1 MRDNAVKTNN
11 SSFSVQRSEYGNA
24 ASSTPHATG
33 FLYIVCFMFLSF
45 RLLTSLTGAAY
56 ANSVAD
62 NGQKL
67 SQDGVLDS
75 IDPKNVSGLELLR
88 ADISIAKSENDT
100 KSKNQLM
107 QIIEQ
112 IRSVEFKPQIQE
124 PEPVV
129 VPEKA
134 PVIEPNETETVPDEP
149 VQKEETKQQAKSVLP
164 YEPVTDQT
172 LQMLRTLAQNPEELD
187 NPLELAEVLFF
198 SGNLK
203 EASMFYSEALKR
215 RDPNDTG
222 SSGDRA
228 WILFQMG
235 NCLRNDDMP
244 AAAKMYQRL
253 VIEYPNSPW
262 VEPAK
267 ARSDLIAWYL
277 KDEPAKLMLQVKKA
291 PGQQDNIK

>member
-1 MRDNAVKTNN
+1 MRNNAIKHNYDSNLKSHTIL
-11 SSFSVQRSEYGNA
+11 SFKLC
-24 ASSTPHATG
+24 
-33 FLYIVCFMFLSF
+33 FYIACFMFMSF
-45 RLLTSLTGAAY
+45 RLLTSLTGTAY
-56 ANSVAD
+56 ANSAAD

-67 SQDGVLDS
+67 SQGGVLDS
-75 IDPKNVSGLELLR
+75 MDPKNVSGFELLR

-134 PVIEPNETETVPDEP
+134 HMIEPNETETVPDEP
-149 VQKEETKQQAKSVLP
+149 VQKEQVKQQTKSTLP

-172 LQMLRTLAQNPEELD
+172 LQMLRALAQNPEKLD
-187 NPLELAEVLFF
+187 NPLELAEILFF

-203 EASMFYSEALKR
+203 EASMFYSEALNRK
-215 RDPNDTG
+215 DPNDAG
-222 SSGDRA
+222 SSSDRA
-228 WILFQMG
+228 WILFQIG

-244 AAAKMYQRL
+244 AAAKIYQQL
-253 VIEYPNSPW
+253 VVEYPNSPW
-262 VEPAK
+262 AQPAK

-277 KDEPAKLMLQVKKA
+277 KDEPAKLVLQVKNA
-291 PGQQDNIK
+291 PGEQDDVR